1 MDFYWTSTIFT
12 IVGFFMLI
20 GLLIGLFF
28 VIKLIMNYSTSQKKM
43 KSKNQQE
50 WDKMNLEDLN

>member
-1 MDFYWTSTIFT
+1 
-12 IVGFFMLI
+12 MLI
-20 GLLIGLFF
+20 GLLIGVFV
-28 VIKLIMNYSTSQKKM
+28 VIKLVINYNTSQKKM